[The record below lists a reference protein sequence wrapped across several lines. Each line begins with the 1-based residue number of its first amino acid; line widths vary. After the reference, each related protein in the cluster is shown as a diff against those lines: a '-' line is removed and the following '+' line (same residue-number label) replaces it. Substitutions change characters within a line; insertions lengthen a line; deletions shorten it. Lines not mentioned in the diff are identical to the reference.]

1 MKKLL
6 IGVVLFGVAWAAF
19 GQDIEARFLETNG
32 AVEIKEA
39 GSAEW
44 TTAVPGSVVNSNT
57 TISTGI
63 KSSAVLSLGSSRLT
77 VSQLTMLTLEQLVQR
92 DNSEDIGLYLRTG
105 RVKAD
110 VNPPTGLEADFSL
123 RSPTTTA
130 SVRGTSFEFD
140 GRHLWV
146 ESGRVSLS
154 ANNGQKVFVRA
165 GQHSYVDENH
175 QMRIVPPFEAESELL
190 RPDIPE
196 IANTGSGAEPPQF
209 GSRPGTR
216 IIIDWPKP

>member
-1 MKKLL
+1 MS
-6 IGVVLFGVAWAAF
+6 VVLFGATWAAF
-19 GQDIEARFLETNG
+19 GQNIEARFLEISGTVEVKQAG
-32 AVEIKEA
+32 A
-39 GSAEW
+39 AEW
-44 TTAVPGSVVNSNT
+44 VPAVPGSLVTINT

-63 KSSAVLSLGSSRLT
+63 KSSAVISLGSSTLT
-77 VSQLTMLTLEQLVQR
+77 INQLTMLTLEQLIQR
-92 DNSEDIGLYLRTG
+92 DDAEDVGLYLRTG

-110 VNPPTGLEADFSL
+110 VNPPAGLEADFSL

-140 GRHLWV
+140 GRHLRV

-154 ANNGQKVFVRA
+154 ANNGQKVLVHA
-165 GQHSYVDENH
+165 GQHSYVDETR

-190 RPDIPE
+190 RPEIPE

-209 GSRPGTR
+209 GTKPGTR